1 MDTFFRDA
9 RYALRSWRRAPG
21 AIAAALA
28 ALAAGI
34 GAATAIFSVVSGVL
48 LRPLPYQNPERLVMV
63 WQDLRARGGPARDW
77 ISPGLFVEWRARG
90 TMFESLAAVRG
101 WGPNLTGPLNAGE
114 PELLKGASVSPAYF
128 TALGV
133 PAAHGRVLTDADDR
147 PNGAPVAVISDGL
160 WKRRF
165 RADPAIVGGTIQ
177 LDGQATAVVGVMPP
191 GFRPV
196 IVDADIWSP
205 IRIDP
210 AAAPRGIV
218 VLRVLG
224 KLAAGV
230 GVSQAQAGMAAV
242 AAALE
247 REDSEWE
254 RARVALVPLH
264 DDIVGGVRPMMLV
277 LAGAVAMVL
286 AIACA
291 NVTSLLLARATDRTR
306 EITIRTA
313 LGAGRRTIVRQLAT
327 ESLLLAAIAGT
338 AGVVLA
344 WWSVRGL
351 VAIAPASAP
360 RLQDVRVDLAALAFC
375 AGVTALAAAL
385 SGLTPALAALRAPL
399 NGRLRDGGRE
409 ATGTTRLRS
418 ALVAGEI
425 AAALVL
431 VVGAALLVRTLIA
444 LGHVD
449 LGFDADRLLTAMVVP
464 PRSQYRDVEARRE
477 LFERLVVRARA
488 IPGVTAAAAT
498 NMLPLSGGE
507 MNLSFRIYGRPPA
520 PGPGSEPV
528 AAARIVSPSYL
539 TTMGI
544 RLIAGRDLTALD
556 TERAPGAV
564 VVNETM
570 AKRYWSGRSPI
581 GATLQIGNLEAT
593 VVGLA
598 GDVHHKGPASSPGAE
613 MYIPMRQFGT
623 RQAVLVLR
631 TTGDPARTAPALR
644 AAMKEIDP
652 ALPLANVVTMDTLLA
667 QSVSQPRFLATLLTG
682 FAALAALLA
691 VIGVY
696 GLLSFSVSR
705 RLRELGVRMALGA
718 GRARVL
724 RLVLGQSAWLVVT
737 GLAAGV
743 ALSALLSRLLQT
755 LLFGVGPGD
764 PVTVV
769 SMAAAIAVAAMAASL
784 PPALRAARVDP
795 LVALREE

>member
-63 WQDLRARGGPARDW
+63 WQDLRARGGPAKDW

-90 TMFESLAAVRG
+90 TMFEALAAVRG
-101 WGPNLTGPLNAGE
+101 WGPNLTSPLNTEE
-114 PELLKGASVSPAYF
+114 PELLKGAAVSPAYF
-128 TALGV
+128 AALGV
-133 PAAHGRVLTDADDR
+133 APAYGRVLTEADDH
-147 PNGAPVAVISDGL
+147 PNGAPIVVISDGL
-160 WKRRF
+160 WRRRF
-165 RADPAIVGGTIQ
+165 RADPAIVGASIQ
-177 LDGQATAVVGVMPP
+177 LDGQATTVVGVMPP

-196 IVDADIWSP
+196 IVDADVWAP

-210 AAAPRGIV
+210 GAAPRGLI

-224 KLAAGV
+224 KLGAGV
-230 GVSQAQAGMAAV
+230 GVAQAQAGMASI

-254 RARVALVPLH
+254 RARVAVIPLH
-264 DDIVGGVRPMMLV
+264 DEIVGGVRQMMIV
-277 LAGAVAMVL
+277 LAGAVALVL

-291 NVTSLLLARATDRTR
+291 NVTSLLLARAADRSR
-306 EITIRTA
+306 EIAIRTA
-313 LGAGRRTIVRQLAT
+313 LGAGRPTIVRQLAT
-327 ESLLLAAIAGT
+327 ESLLLAGIAGT
-338 AGVVLA
+338 AGAVLA

-375 AGVTALAAAL
+375 AGVTVLAAAL
-385 SGLTPALAALRAPL
+385 SGLTPALAALRTPL

-431 VVGAALLVRTLIA
+431 VVGAALLIRSLIA

-449 LGFDADRLLTAMVVP
+449 LGFDAERLLTATVVP
-464 PRSQYRDVEARRE
+464 PRSQYRDADARRE
-477 LFERLVVRARA
+477 LFERLIARARA

-498 NMLPLSGGE
+498 NMLPLSGAE

-539 TTMGI
+539 QTMGI
-544 RLIAGRDLTALD
+544 RLIAGRGLTTLD

-570 AKRYWSGRSPI
+570 AKRYWSGQSPI

-593 VVGLA
+593 VVGVA
-598 GDVHHKGPASSPGAE
+598 GDVHHKGPAASPGAE
-613 MYIPMRQFGT
+613 MYIPMRQFST

-631 TTGDPARTAPALR
+631 TAADPARTASALR

-652 ALPLANVVTMDTLLA
+652 ALPLANVASMDTLVA
-667 QSVSQPRFLATLLTG
+667 QSVSQPRFLATLLTA

-691 VIGVY
+691 LVGVY

-705 RLRELGVRMALGA
+705 RVRELGVRMALGA
-718 GRARVL
+718 GRPRVV
-724 RLVLGQSAWLVVT
+724 RLVLAQSALLVAI
-737 GLAAGV
+737 GLLAGV

-755 LLFGVGPGD
+755 LLFGVRAGD
-764 PVTVV
+764 PVTVM
-769 SMAAAIAVAAMAASL
+769 SMAAAIAIAAMAASL

-795 LVALREE
+795 VIALRDD

>member
-1 MDTFFRDA
+1 MDTFLRDV
-9 RYALRSWRRAPG
+9 RYGLRSWRRAPG

-34 GAATAIFSVVSGVL
+34 GAATAVFSVVSGVL
-48 LRPLPYQNPERLVMV
+48 LRPLPYQSPERLVMV
-63 WQDLRARGGPARDW
+63 WQDLRARGGPGRDW

-90 TMFESLAAVRG
+90 TMFDALAAVRG
-101 WGPNLTGPLNAGE
+101 WSPNLTGNGDE
-114 PELLKGASVSPAYF
+114 PELLKGAAVSPAYF
-128 TALGV
+128 AALGV
-133 PAAHGRVLTDADDR
+133 PAAHGRVLADADDQ

-165 RADPAIVGGTIQ
+165 HGDPAVVGGTIQ
-177 LDGQATAVVGVMPP
+177 LDGQATTVVGVMPP
-191 GFRPV
+191 RFRPA

-218 VLRVLG
+218 ILRVLG
-224 KLAAGV
+224 RLKAGV
-230 GVSQAQAGMAAV
+230 SVSQAQAGMAAV

-254 RARVALVPLH
+254 RARVAVFPLH
-264 DDIVGGVRPMMLV
+264 DEIVGGVRQMMLV
-277 LAGAVAMVL
+277 LAGAVALVL
-286 AIACA
+286 AVACA
-291 NVTSLLLARATDRTR
+291 NVTSLLLARAADRAR
-306 EITIRTA
+306 EITLRTA
-313 LGAGRRTIVRQLAT
+313 LGAGRGTIVRQLVT
-327 ESLLLAAIAGT
+327 ESLLLAAVAGA
-338 AGVVLA
+338 AGAMLA
-344 WWSVRGL
+344 WWIVRGL

-360 RLQDVRVDLAALAFC
+360 RLQDVHVDPAALAFC
-375 AGVTALAAAL
+375 ASVTVLAAAV
-385 SGLTPALAALRAPL
+385 SGLTPALAALRTPL

-431 VVGAALLVRTLIA
+431 VVGAALLLRTLVA
-444 LGHVD
+444 LNHVD
-449 LGFDADRLLTAMVVP
+449 LGFDADRLLTATVVP
-464 PRSQYRDVEARRE
+464 PRTQYRDAETRRE
-477 LFERLVVRARA
+477 LFDRLIARARA

-498 NMLPLSGGE
+498 NMLPMSGGE
-507 MNLSFRIYGRPPA
+507 MNLSFEIYGRPPA
-520 PGPGSEPV
+520 GGPGSAPV

-539 TTMGI
+539 TAMGMH
-544 RLIAGRDLTALD
+544 LSSGRDLHALD

-570 AKRYWSGRSPI
+570 ASRYWPGRSPL

-593 VVGLA
+593 IVGVVR
-598 GDVHHKGPASSPGAE
+598 DVHHKGPASSPGAE
-613 MYIPMRQFGT
+613 MYIPMRQFST

-631 TTGDPARTAPALR
+631 TAGDPARTASALR

-652 ALPLANVVTMDTLLA
+652 SLPLANVVTMDTLLA
-667 QSVSQPRFLATLLTG
+667 QNVSLPRFLATLLTG

-691 VIGVY
+691 LVGVY

-705 RLRELGVRMALGA
+705 RVRELGVRMALGA

-724 RLVLGQSAWLVVT
+724 RLVLAQSAVLVAA
-737 GLAAGV
+737 GLVAGV

-755 LLFGVGPGD
+755 LLFGVRAGD
-764 PVTVV
+764 PLTLV
-769 SMAAAIAVAAMAASL
+769 SMAAAIAIAAMAASL

-795 LVALREE
+795 VVALRED